1 MTIVGGD
8 ERVAGHGYRVMRMDE
23 MTETEF
29 ATLVEEA
36 LAELP
41 EEIRRHLD
49 NVAVTVA
56 DWPGAVE
63 LQRAGVRYP
72 RQLFGLYEGVPLT
85 KRGGHY
91 NLVTPD
97 RITIYRGPLLNAFD
111 TPEAL
116 RRQIRRTVV
125 HEIAHHFGINE
136 ARIRELGY

>member
-1 MTIVGGD
+1 
-8 ERVAGHGYRVMRMDE
+8 MDE
-23 MTETEF
+23 LTEAEF
-29 ATLVEEA
+29 AALVEES

-41 EEIRRHLD
+41 EEIRQHLD

-56 DWPGAVE
+56 DWPSAGE
-63 LQRAGVRYP
+63 MQRAGVQYP
-72 RQLFGLYEGVPLT
+72 RLLFGLYEGIPLT
-85 KRGGHY
+85 QRGGHY
-91 NLVTPD
+91 NLVAPD
-97 RITIYRGPLLNAFD
+97 RITIYRGPLLNAFG

>member
-1 MTIVGGD
+1 
-8 ERVAGHGYRVMRMDE
+8 VALGKVRHEDMDE
-23 MTETEF
+23 LTEAEF
-29 ATLVEEA
+29 AVLVEEA

-41 EEIRRHLD
+41 EEIRQHLD

-56 DWPGAVE
+56 DWPGAGE

-72 RQLFGLYEGVPLT
+72 QQLFGLYEGIPLT
-85 KRGGHY
+85 RRGMHY

-97 RITIYRGPLLNAFD
+97 RITLYRGPLLGAFR
-111 TPEAL
+111 TLPAL